1 MRFRARQITE
11 EDVLYE
17 DNHLLVLDKP
27 AGVATMGAAAEE
39 TTAAKLAAT
48 YLKQKYSKPGNVFIG
63 VVSRLDSRVSGVLIL
78 ARTSKGAS
86 RLSEQIR
93 TRKVQ
98 KEYLAWVENAA
109 EPSEAWRT
117 ATHWLCKN
125 DSKHRMEV
133 VRKSSSAQQAELR
146 WRCLAQ
152 HKNSSLLAIEL
163 ITGRKHQIRVQL
175 AELGMPIVGD
185 AKYGAER
192 KMVASRFSFGEAIAL
207 HCRRQA
213 VKHPTRDAELEFIS
227 DPERHWPQLPE
238 HWKELVK

>member
-1 MRFRARQITE
+1 MKFRDPQITE

-27 AGVATMGAAAEE
+27 AGVATMGAVAEE
-39 TTAAKLAAT
+39 TTAAKLAAA
-48 YLKQKYSKPGNVFIG
+48 YLKQKYNKPGNVFIG

-93 TRKVQ
+93 TRKVE
-98 KEYLAWVENAA
+98 KEYLAWVENAP
-109 EPSEAWRT
+109 EPSATWRT
-117 ATHWLCKN
+117 ASHWLRKN
-125 DSKHRMEV
+125 DSRHRMEV
-133 VRKSSSAQQAELR
+133 VSQSSSAQQAELR
-146 WRCLAQ
+146 WRCMAR
-152 HKNSSLLAIEL
+152 HKNSALLAIEL

-175 AELGMPIVGD
+175 AELGMPIIGD

-192 KMVASRFSFGEAIAL
+192 EMVARISFGAAIAL

-213 VKHPTRDAELEFIS
+213 VKHPTRDEVLEFKS
-227 DPERHWPQLPE
+227 DPVRHWPQLPE
-238 HWKELVK
+238 QWKELVT